1 MKNFFIKKFQATLS
15 LAIQL
20 ILRHP
25 QISQKINQFLLL
37 FPSLHK
43 KIFSFAQHRG
53 IFAHHPSSSAE
64 IFLTDTALTPKAYK
78 IYSDLLSA
86 REKEKRLQHENCD

>member
-20 ILRHP
+20 ILRYP
-25 QISQKINQFLLL
+25 QISQKINQFFLL

-64 IFLTDTALTPKAYK
+64 IFLTDTALTLRHTKFILTSCLPERKK
-78 IYSDLLSA
+78 
-86 REKEKRLQHENCD
+86 KRLQHENCD

>member
-20 ILRHP
+20 ILHYP

-37 FPSLHK
+37 SPSLHK

-86 REKEKRLQHENCD
+86 REKEKKASA

>member
-20 ILRHP
+20 ILRYP
-25 QISQKINQFLLL
+25 QISQKINHFFLL

-53 IFAHHPSSSAE
+53 IFAHYPSSSAE
-64 IFLTDTALTPKAYK
+64 IFLTDTTLTPKAYK

-86 REKEKRLQHENCD
+86 RDKEKRLQHENCD

>member
-20 ILRHP
+20 ILRYP
-25 QISQKINQFLLL
+25 QISQKINQFFFFFL
-37 FPSLHK
+37 SLHK

-64 IFLTDTALTPKAYK
+64 IFLTDTALSPKAYK

-86 REKEKRLQHENCD
+86 REKEKKASA

>member
-20 ILRHP
+20 ILRYP
-25 QISQKINQFLLL
+25 QISQKINQF
-37 FPSLHK
+37 FFCFSHRYIK

-53 IFAHHPSSSAE
+53 IFAHHPFSSAE

-86 REKEKRLQHENCD
+86 REKEKKASA